1 MKNER
6 IDLIDILRG
15 FALIGILFANIPG
28 IAGMYANANVTA
40 IDIQIYRF
48 IGFAFEQRFFPIFSF
63 LFGLGFFIFMQNA
76 EAKGTPAYQLIIRR
90 LLLLILFGLIHQFLQ
105 PGEALLIYGIF
116 GFGLLPLYK
125 HSPKIVFLAAIA
137 MLVFGIITTDYF
149 VTLAMFY
156 LGMFIGKIGYFE
168 NPEKYRRQVQTIW
181 AFSLLAIGPSLWA
194 QQHYM
199 PTNHFFTWQSIA
211 GLFIAAFLAT
221 SILLWRQSENYLKFL
236 AAYGRTALTNYI
248 LQSVIVWLIAL
259 ALGGRGTVSYQAV
272 PWIWLCVFPVQIII
286 SNLWMRRF
294 NYGPLEWLWRWGTY
308 GRKPLFVKA

>member
-1 MKNER
+1 LNTQR
-6 IDLIDILRG
+6 IRIIDILRG

-28 IAGMYANANVTA
+28 IAHLTFDTNADV
-40 IDIQIYRF
+40 QMYRF
-48 IGFAFEQRFFPIFSF
+48 IGFVFEQRFFPIFSF
-63 LFGLGFFIFMQNA
+63 LFGLGFFIFMRNA
-76 EAKGTPAYQLIIRR
+76 EAKGAPANKLIIRR
-90 LLLLILFGLIHQFLQ
+90 LALLILFGIAHHFLQ

-125 HSPKIVFLAAIA
+125 HSPGIVFLAGTV
-137 MLVFGIITTDYF
+137 MLVLGIITTDYF

-156 LGMFIGKIGYFE
+156 FGMFIGKIGFFE
-168 NPEKYRRQVQTIW
+168 NPEKYRRQVQTLW

-194 QQHYM
+194 QQHYLT
-199 PTNHFFTWQSIA
+199 TNNFFTWQSIA
-211 GLFIAAFLAT
+211 GLFIATAFTT
-221 SILLWRQSENYLKFL
+221 SILLWRKSENYLNFL

-259 ALGGRGTVSYQAV
+259 ALGGRGSVSYQAV
-272 PWIWLCVFPVQIII
+272 PWIWLSIFPVQVII

-308 GRKPLFVKA
+308 GRKPLFVKP